1 MRLTIVNLF
10 IAGRIRERKRSAG
23 ILAQKPGKMNP
34 PYAGCRFATV
44 TGYKVRVVKDAR
56 RLPVAI
62 GIGSISH
69 RHLPVPDR
77 STDSDAFG
85 RIDDGVG
92 VHAVV
97 AVEVI
102 DGTGLAELFDAE
114 RLDPVAPHAAEPTK
128 CRRVTIDHGDDAA
141 VARQR
146 RKQFFD
152 VAEM

>member
-1 MRLTIVNLF
+1 MQ
-10 IAGRIRERKRSAG
+10 GGIRERKRSAA
-23 ILAQKPGKMNP
+23 ILARKSGKMNP
-34 PYAGCRFATV
+34 PYAGCRVATL

-114 RLDPVAPHAAEPTK
+114 RLDPMAAHAAEPAE
-128 CRRVTIDHGDDAA
+128 RRRMSIEHSDDAA
-141 VARQR
+141 IARQR
-146 RKQFFD
+146 GEQLFD
-152 VAEM
+152 VA